1 MPGFAVSSAALRSV
15 VGEFIN
21 IFPQNDIEPPVSL
34 PEDAERGNA
43 CVFGIFAL
51 FMAFPDIGLAMER
64 SL

>member
-1 MPGFAVSSAALRSV
+1 